1 MRRRHRE
8 PALAQF
14 AQQAV
19 FGEAAHPRFAVPCV
33 TVAAQARGETAAQVA
48 PQHQAAPAG
57 IDEPRAAAPAVADAL
72 RALAPVSGVEQLRF
86 RLPLPRRVEQ
96 NRAITTAIVEADE
109 GVLRSGGNHGSSLAS
124 RAGAPASICLLRLS
138 ALGDVT
144 HVLPLVHTLRRAWPG
159 VELTWVIGKGERRLL
174 DGLPGVRF
182 LEYDKKSGIAGM
194 RALRRELAGRRF
206 DALLQMQV
214 AARANLLSAFIPAAR
229 RIGYDKSRAKDLHG
243 LFVNERIPDRPGIH
257 VLDAIGSFCEPL
269 GLRQTE
275 VAWNLPVP
283 DAAFEWA
290 SRQWPDDGAPVLMV
304 SPCSSHARRN
314 WRAERHAAL
323 ADHAAA
329 KGWRV
334 VLCGGRSE
342 LERTTGDAILAAMKH
357 PALDLIGKDTLKQLP
372 ALLARANLLVTPDSG
387 PMHIANAM
395 GTKVLGLHA
404 ASNPRRSGP
413 YSDIRY
419 CVDRY
424 DSAARKFLG
433 KPADALKWGT
443 KIEFD
448 GVMDLVTVEDAIEA
462 FERYIHD
469 HRL

>member
-1 MRRRHRE
+1 MFR
-8 PALAQF
+8 
-14 AQQAV
+14 
-19 FGEAAHPRFAVPCV
+19 
-33 TVAAQARGETAAQVA
+33 
-48 PQHQAAPAG
+48 
-57 IDEPRAAAPAVADAL
+57 
-72 RALAPVSGVEQLRF
+72 VEQLRA

-96 NRAITTAIVEADE
+96 NRAITTLIVETGED
-109 GVLRSGGNHGSSLAS
+109 VLRTGGDHGSSLA
-124 RAGAPASICLLRLS
+124 RQAAAPASICLLRLS

-144 HVLPLVHTLRRAWPG
+144 HVLPLVRTLRQAWPG
-159 VELTWVIGKGERRLL
+159 VELTWVIGKGEHRLL

-182 LEYDKKSGIAGM
+182 LEYDKKSGLAGM
-194 RALRRELAGRRF
+194 RALRRELAGQRF

-214 AARANLLSAFIPAAR
+214 AARANLLSAFIPATR
-229 RIGYDKSRAKDLHG
+229 RIGYDRSRSKDLHG

-269 GLRQTE
+269 GLEQTE
-275 VAWNLPVP
+275 VAWDMPVP

-290 SRQWPDDGAPVLMV
+290 AQQWPDDGTPVLMV

-314 WRAERHAAL
+314 WRAERYAAL

-329 KGWRV
+329 KGWRI
-334 VLCGGRSE
+334 VLCGGRSA

-372 ALLARANLLVTPDSG
+372 ALLSRANLLVTPDSG

-433 KPADALKWGT
+433 KPAEALKWGT
-443 KIEFD
+443 KIEAD
-448 GVMDLVTVEDAIEA
+448 GVMDLVTLEDAVSA
-462 FERYIHD
+462 FERYIAD
-469 HRL
+469 AEVNSG